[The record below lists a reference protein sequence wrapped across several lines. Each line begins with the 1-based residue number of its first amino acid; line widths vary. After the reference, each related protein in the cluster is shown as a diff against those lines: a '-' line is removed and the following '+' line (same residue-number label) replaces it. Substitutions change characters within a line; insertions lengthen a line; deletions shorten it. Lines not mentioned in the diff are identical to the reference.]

1 MQSVRTHLVQS
12 GDVLNQIKAN
22 SRLLPQESET
32 IHQNLGADQ
41 SGTDGS
47 RMWHEQALLRVKA
60 NP

>member
-1 MQSVRTHLVQS
+1 
-12 GDVLNQIKAN
+12 
-22 SRLLPQESET
+22 LLPQESET